1 MLKQRLLKLVI
12 ALALMVAATGAS
24 SVVADSLGF
33 STASPAFA
41 CEDAGTSGGGC

>member
-24 SVVADSLGF
+24 SVVADSLGL
-33 STASPAFA
+33 SATSPVFA
-41 CEDAGTSGGGC
+41 CDNPSSSGGGC